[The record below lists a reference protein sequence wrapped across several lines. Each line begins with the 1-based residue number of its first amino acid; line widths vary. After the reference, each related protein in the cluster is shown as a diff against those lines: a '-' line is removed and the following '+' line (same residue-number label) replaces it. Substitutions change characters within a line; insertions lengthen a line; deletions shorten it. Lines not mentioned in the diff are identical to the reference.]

1 MKKLKSIS
9 FFTIS
14 LLIATSVCGQTTTST
29 NQRQQRVP
37 TRMSAIRLDSL
48 SIIPG
53 SMRISEIPD
62 SLWRLDAVDAMLYWL
77 KPASLDSV
85 TITYRVFPYRL
96 NAPRRQM
103 GFDSVMGKFVIAPLR
118 MPTRKIPDEWTDGGR
133 MNYNGSLGR
142 GIAFGNRQD
151 PVLNSTLNLQL
162 NGYLGDS
169 IRVAAAITDN
179 NIPIQ
184 PDGNTQNLNEF
195 DQVQLRFSKDGKS
208 LTLGDFD
215 MRRDRSPYLNFYKR
229 LQGAVFE
236 GETRHG
242 TGAVNQVVASAAVA
256 RGKFTRNIFQGIEGN
271 QGPYRLTGANGELFF
286 IVLAGTERVFLDGIQ
301 LQRGQDQD
309 YVINYNTAE
318 VTFTPRQMITRDK
331 RIQIEFEYADRNYLN
346 AQFYLSDELKLK
358 DRTTIR
364 VGAFINQDA
373 KNAPVNMTLDA
384 QRRQFLANI
393 GDSVGK
399 AFFPSAV
406 VDSFAAGKILYARR
420 DTILP
425 GGRRDSFYVFS
436 QDRTL
441 VLYNLSFMD
450 VGAGRGN
457 YLPDP
462 VSAANGKVYRWSPP
476 DPSTGRPTGQFE
488 PAILLVAPRSQQVF
502 TAGIDQKVGR
512 YGRFAGD
519 LALSVFDVNR
529 LSVRDKGDDPGLA
542 ARAGYRQDAPLRG
555 KASRSMGF
563 EAYMEHVDANFRPV
577 ERLRDVE
584 FNRDWGLPIQPV
596 TAGEDLYR
604 FSASIR
610 EGEQH
615 MLSYAVSGLHRTTG
629 EQAFRQ
635 ELIHKLEH
643 RSWRMENSFRH
654 TGLSATDQTGYF
666 LRPSVRII
674 RRLPKW
680 QGMEAGLRYDLEHN
694 ERRYRVSDSLDPMS
708 FSFDVLELWLK
719 SPEQKTDRWGINYF
733 TRSDRYP
740 VAGQMQRADRSHN
753 IGFSGALM
761 SLEHHQFRL
770 ATTYRILDVQ
780 NPTLS
785 GSQSDETILGRL
797 EYNTNLWKGA
807 IAGNMLYELG
817 TGQEPRRDFTY
828 LEVPTGQGEY
838 AWIDYNADGLQQ
850 LNEFEVAQFRDQ
862 ARFIRIFTPSTRFIR
877 ANYLQFNYSV
887 VINPRAAIGT
897 KLQGLRWVFARTWL
911 QSNLQVARKNIA
923 EGLASFDPFA
933 DPLADS
939 SLITLDRVFSNSF
952 SFNRSSQTWGVDVNN
967 VRTDGR
973 SFLSYGYETRSVN
986 DWNARARYNPDRRW
1000 SLQLLARGTTHGL
1013 ETPGFANR
1021 NYRVKGQALEPRLIY
1036 TRGTNFRAQA
1046 AYVHTNR
1053 HNQIGVERSVS
1064 DALQTEW
1071 KYNLPSKTAL
1081 TARFTLNSIKYDSP
1095 PQTAVAYLM
1104 LDGLQ
1109 PGRNRLWSVDL
1120 TRRLTSFLELSMQY
1134 EGRQSGSSGTVH
1146 TGRAQLRA
1154 IF

>member
-1 MKKLKSIS
+1 
-9 FFTIS
+9 
-14 LLIATSVCGQTTTST
+14 
-29 NQRQQRVP
+29 
-37 TRMSAIRLDSL
+37 MSAIRLDSL

-53 SMRISEIPD
+53 TLRISEIPD

-77 KPASLDSV
+77 KPASIDSV
-85 TITYRVFPYRL
+85 TVMYRVFPYRL
-96 NAPRRQM
+96 NAPRQQM

-118 MPTRKIPDEWTDGGR
+118 MPARRMPDEWTDGGR

-195 DQVQLRFSKDGKS
+195 DQVQLRFSKDGRS

-215 MRRDRSPYLNFYKR
+215 MRRDRSPYLHFYKR

-236 GETRHG
+236 SETRHG
-242 TGAVNQVVASAAVA
+242 KASVNSLVASAAVA

-286 IVLAGTERVFLDGIQ
+286 IVLAGTERVFIDGVQ

-346 AQFYLSDELKLK
+346 AQFYLSDELRLK

-364 VGAFINQDA
+364 VGAYLNQDA

-384 QRRQFLANI
+384 PRRQFLANI
-393 GDSVGK
+393 GDSLGK

-436 QDRTL
+436 QDRSRTL
-441 VLYNLSFMD
+441 YSLSFMD

-476 DPSTGRPTGQFE
+476 DPATGRPTGQFE

-502 TAGIDQKVGR
+502 TAGIDQQIGR
-512 YGRFAGD
+512 HGKFTGD
-519 LALSVFDVNR
+519 IALSVLDINR
-529 LSVRDKGDDPGLA
+529 LSARDKADDPGLA
-542 ARAGYRQDAPLRG
+542 VRAGYRQEAPLRG
-555 KASRSMGF
+555 RSGRSMGF
-563 EAYMEHVDANFRPV
+563 EANLEHVDASFRPV

-584 FNRDWGLPIQPV
+584 FNRDWGLPLQPV

-604 FSASIR
+604 FAASIR
-610 EGEQH
+610 EGDKH
-615 MLSYAVSGLHRTTG
+615 SISYAFSGLHRTTG
-629 EQAFRQ
+629 EQAIRQ
-635 ELIHKLEH
+635 ELHHKLDH

-666 LRPSVRII
+666 LRPSIRIT

-680 QGMEAGLRYDLEHN
+680 QGVEAGLRYDLEHN
-694 ERRYRVSDSLDPMS
+694 ERRFLARDSLDPMS
-708 FSFDVLELWLK
+708 FSFDVLELWLR
-719 SPEQKTDRWGINYF
+719 SPEQKMDRWGINYF

-740 VAGQMQRADRSHN
+740 VGGNMQRADRSHN

-770 ATTYRILDVQ
+770 ATTYRRLEVKDPSIS
-780 NPTLS
+780 TA
-785 GSQSDETILGRL
+785 QSDETILGRL

-828 LEVPTGQGEY
+828 LEVPAGQGEY

-862 ARFIRIFTPSTRFIR
+862 ATFIRVFTPSTRFIR
-877 ANYLQFNYSV
+877 ANYLQFNYSLV
-887 VINPRAAIGT
+887 FNPRAAIGNRQ
-897 KLQGLRWVFARTWL
+897 QGVRWLLARIWL

-939 SLITLDRVFSNSF
+939 SLITLDRVLSNSF
-952 SFNRSSQTWGVDVNN
+952 SFNRSSQTWGLDVNN

-1046 AYVHTNR
+1046 AYVNTRRN
-1053 HNQIGVERSVS
+1053 NTIGVERSVS
-1064 DALQTEW
+1064 DALQTEC

-1081 TARFTLNSIKYDSP
+1081 SARFTLNRIEYDSP

-1134 EGRQSGSSGTVH
+1134 EGRQSGRSGTVH

>member
-1 MKKLKSIS
+1 
-9 FFTIS
+9 
-14 LLIATSVCGQTTTST
+14 
-29 NQRQQRVP
+29 
-37 TRMSAIRLDSL
+37 L
-48 SIIPG
+48 SIA
-53 SMRISEIPD
+53 EIPD
-62 SLWRLDAVDAMLYWL
+62 SLWSVDAINAMLYWL
-77 KPASLDSV
+77 KSPSNDSAIV
-85 TITYRVFPYRL
+85 SYRVFPYRL
-96 NAPRRQM
+96 NAPHREM
-103 GFDSVMGKFVIAPLR
+103 GFDSVMGKFVVSPLR
-118 MPTRKIPDEWTDGGR
+118 MPMRRIPDEWTDGGR

-179 NIPIQ
+179 NIPVQ

-195 DQVQLRFSKDGKS
+195 DLVQLRFSKGDRS

-215 MRRDRSPYLNFYKR
+215 MRRDRSPYLHFYKR

-236 GETRHG
+236 GSSRLG
-242 TGAVNQVVASAAVA
+242 ASAVNQLVASAAVA

-286 IVLAGTERVFLDGIQ
+286 IVLAGTERVFIDGVQ

-346 AQFYLSDELKLK
+346 AQFYLSDELRLK

-364 VGAFINQDA
+364 VGAWLNQDA

-384 QRRQFLANI
+384 SRRQFLANI

-420 DTILP
+420 DTLLP
-425 GGRRDSFYVFS
+425 GGLRDSFYVFS
-436 QDRTL
+436 QDRTRT
-441 VLYNLSFMD
+441 LYSLSFMD
-450 VGAGRGN
+450 VGPGRGS

-476 DPSTGRPTGQFE
+476 DPVTGKPTGQFE

-502 TAGIDQKVGR
+502 TAGIDQSVGR
-512 YGRFAGD
+512 YGKFTSD
-519 LALSVFDVNR
+519 IALSVFDVNR
-529 LSVRDKGDDPGLA
+529 LSSRDKGDDPGIA
-542 ARAGYRQDAPLRG
+542 ARAGYRQEVPMRRTAGL
-555 KASRSMGF
+555 SMAF
-563 EAYMEHVDANFRPV
+563 EAYLEHVDANFRPV

-584 FNRDWGLPIQPV
+584 FNRDWGLSLQPV
-596 TAGEDLYR
+596 AAGEDLYKL
-604 FSASIR
+604 SASIR
-610 EGEQH
+610 EGEKHQ
-615 MLSYAVSGLHRTTG
+615 LTFGVSGLHRTTG
-629 EQAFRQ
+629 ERAIRQ
-635 ELIHKLEH
+635 ELLHRLDHKNWQL
-643 RSWRMENSFRH
+643 ENSFRH
-654 TGLSATDQTGYF
+654 TGGSSLDLTGSF
-666 LRPSVRII
+666 LRPSIRIT
-674 RRLPKW
+674 RRMPKW
-680 QGMEAGLRYDLEHN
+680 QGMQAGLRFDLEHN
-694 ERRYRVSDSLDPMS
+694 ERRYRIRDSLDPMS

-719 SPEQKTDRWGINYF
+719 SPDQKMDRWGINYF

-740 VAGQMQRADRSHN
+740 VGVSMQRADRSHN
-753 IGFSGALM
+753 IGFNGALM
-761 SLEHHQFRL
+761 SLEHHQFRV
-770 ATTYRILDVQ
+770 AATYRKLDVQ
-780 NPTLS
+780 DPKLS
-785 GSQSDETILGRL
+785 TSTSDESILGRL

-877 ANYLQFNYSV
+877 ANYLQFNYSLV
-887 VINPRAAIGT
+887 FNPRAAIGNRAQGIH
-897 KLQGLRWVFARTWL
+897 KLLARTWL

-923 EGLASFDPFA
+923 EGLASFDPFS

-952 SFNRSSQTWGVDVNN
+952 SFNRSSQTWGIDINN
-967 VRTDGR
+967 IRTDGR
-973 SFLSYGYETRSVN
+973 AFLSYGYETRSVD

-1000 SLQLLARGTTHGL
+1000 SLQLLTRVITHGL

-1021 NYRVKGQALEPRLIY
+1021 NYRVKGQAFEPRLIY

-1046 AYVHTNR
+1046 GYVHTRR
-1053 HNQIGVERSVS
+1053 HNIIGVEASVS

-1081 TARFTLNSIKYDSP
+1081 SARFTFNRIEYDSP

-1109 PGRNRLWSVDL
+1109 PGRNRLWSIDL
-1120 TRRLTSFLELSMQY
+1120 TRRLTSFLELTMQY
-1134 EGRQSGSSGTVH
+1134 EGRQSGRSGTVH

>member
-1 MKKLKSIS
+1 MKLYISI
-9 FFTIS
+9 FLI
-14 LLIATSVCGQTTTST
+14 LLLAETTLSAQSPVPSNLRRKKIPTTTTS
-29 NQRQQRVP
+29 
-37 TRMSAIRLDSL
+37 IRLDSL

-53 SMRISEIPD
+53 SLHFNGIPD
-62 SLWRLDAVDAMLYWL
+62 SLWRLDAVDATLNWL
-77 KPASLDSV
+77 IVPPTDSV
-85 TITYRVFPYRL
+85 ILSYRVFPYRF
-96 NAPRRQM
+96 NAPRREM
-103 GFDSVMGKFVIAPLR
+103 GFDSVMGKFVIAPIG
-118 MPTRKIPDEWTDGGR
+118 MPARRLPDEWTDGGK

-151 PVLNSTLNLQL
+151 PVLNSSLNLQL

-179 NIPIQ
+179 NIPVQ

-195 DQVQLRFSKDGKS
+195 DLVQLRFSKGGKS

-236 GETRHG
+236 GEIRHG
-242 TGAVNQVVASAAVA
+242 ASAVSNLVASAAVA

-286 IVLAGTERVFLDGIQ
+286 IVLAGTERVFIDGVQ

-346 AQFYLSDELKLK
+346 AQFYLSNELRLK
-358 DRTTIR
+358 DRTTLR
-364 VGAFINQDA
+364 VGAWINQDA

-384 QRRQFLANI
+384 SRRQFLANI

-406 VDSFAAGKILYARR
+406 ADSFSAGKILYARR
-420 DTILP
+420 DTLLS
-425 GGRRDSFYVFS
+425 GGRRDSFYVYS
-436 QDRTL
+436 QDRTRT
-441 VLYNLSFMD
+441 LYNLSFMD
-450 VGAGRGN
+450 VGQGRGN
-457 YLPDP
+457 YIPDP

-476 DPSTGRPTGQFE
+476 DPVTGKPTGQFE

-502 TAGIDQKVGR
+502 TAGIEQSVGR
-512 YGRFAGD
+512 YGKFTSD
-519 LALSVFDVNR
+519 IALSVFDINR
-529 LSVRDKGDDPGLA
+529 LSSLDKGDDPGLA
-542 ARAGYRQDAPLRG
+542 ARAGYRQEVPI
-555 KASRSMGF
+555 RSTTGRSIGF
-563 EAYMEHVDANFRPV
+563 EAYMEHVDANFKPV

-596 TAGEDLYR
+596 RAGEDIFKL
-604 FSASIR
+604 SASIR
-610 EGEQH
+610 EGKKH
-615 MLSYAVSGLHRTTG
+615 ILSYGFSGLNRTTG
-629 EQAFRQ
+629 ERAFRQ
-635 ELIHKLEH
+635 ELQH
-643 RSWRMENSFRH
+643 RLDLNAWQVDNSFRH
-654 TGLSATDQTGYF
+654 TGLSSPDQTGYF
-666 LRPSVRII
+666 LRPSIRIT
-674 RRLPKW
+674 RSLPKW
-680 QGMEAGLRYDLEHN
+680 QGMQAGIRFDLEYN
-694 ERRYRVSDSLDPMS
+694 ERRYRVSDSLDPLS
-708 FSFDVLELWLK
+708 FSFDVMELWLK
-719 SPEQKTDRWGINYF
+719 SAEQKMDRWGINYF

-740 VAGQMQRADRSHN
+740 VGGRMLRADRSHN

-761 SLEHHQFRL
+761 SREHHQFRL
-770 ATTYRILDVQ
+770 ATTYRRLEVHDPKVSAS
-780 NPTLS
+780 N
-785 GSQSDETILGRL
+785 SDETILGRV
-797 EYNTNLWKGA
+797 EYNTNMWKGA
-807 IAGNMLYELG
+807 IAGNLLYELG

-877 ANYLQFNYSV
+877 ANYLQFNYSL
-887 VINPRAAIGT
+887 VIHPRAAMGN
-897 KLQGLRWVFARTWL
+897 KQQGIRWLLARIWL
-911 QSNLQVARKNIA
+911 QSNLQVSRKNIA

-933 DPLADS
+933 DPFADS
-939 SLITLDRVFSNSF
+939 TLITLDRVFSNSF
-952 SFNRSSQTWGVDVNN
+952 SFNRSSQTWGVDINN
-967 VRTDGR
+967 IRTDGR
-973 SFLSYGYETRSVN
+973 AFLSYGYETRSVD

-1046 AYVHTNR
+1046 GFVHTRRN
-1053 HNQIGVERSVS
+1053 NVVGVEKSVS
-1064 DALQTEW
+1064 DALQTEC

-1081 TARFTLNSIKYDSP
+1081 SARFTLNRIEYDNP

-1109 PGRNRLWSVDL
+1109 PGQNRLWSIDL
-1120 TRRLTSFLELSMQY
+1120 TRRLTSFLELTMQY
-1134 EGRQSGSSGTVH
+1134 EGRQSGMSGTVH